1 MGVVLRGATIGP
13 TLMTAAKRKQPDA
26 PDGTTRSPADRDI
39 FNDDGA
45 AVPVEDRPRDQRDDA
60 SQSSAAGGPD

>member
-1 MGVVLRGATIGP
+1 
-13 TLMTAAKRKQPDA
+13 MTAAKRKQPDA

>member
-1 MGVVLRGATIGP
+1 
-13 TLMTAAKRKQPDA
+13 MTAAKRKQPDT

-45 AVPVEDRPRDQRDDA
+45 AVPVKDRPRGERDDA
-60 SQSSAAGGPD
+60 SQSSEAGGGD

>member
-1 MGVVLRGATIGP
+1 
-13 TLMTAAKRKQPDA
+13 MTAAKRKQPDA

-60 SQSSAAGGPD
+60 NQSSEAGGAD